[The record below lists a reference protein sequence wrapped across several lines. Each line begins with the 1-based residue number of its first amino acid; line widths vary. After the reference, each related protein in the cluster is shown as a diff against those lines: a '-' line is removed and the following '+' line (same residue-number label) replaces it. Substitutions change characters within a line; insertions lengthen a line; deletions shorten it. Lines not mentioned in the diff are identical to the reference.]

1 MGPRAIRDQFHAYF
15 KSFPKPLV
23 QNIQIGSECH
33 IIILETLAGAA
44 LGNIGPQY
52 WSLGQCST
60 LFLMRSSKNQKQ
72 IG

>member
-15 KSFPKPLV
+15 KSFPKPLL

-52 WSLGQCST
+52 WSLG
-60 LFLMRSSKNQKQ
+60 
-72 IG
+72 

>member
-1 MGPRAIRDQFHAYF
+1 MGPTAIRDQFHAYF

-52 WSLGQCST
+52 WSL
-60 LFLMRSSKNQKQ
+60 RSEERRVGKECRSRWSPYH
-72 IG
+72 

>member
-23 QNIQIGSECH
+23 QNIQMIRVDH

-52 WSLGQCST
+52 WSFSRCST